1 MGLPQARRIALAAQ
15 GLSRPRAEARI
26 SSSHLKRALGRIAQ
40 LQIDSINVVKRAHY
54 VPLFARLGYYDTTL
68 LDTLVSQPHGSITE
82 YWAHEASYVRSDLV
96 PDLIPWQRR
105 RWVDRSESFDSE
117 LRALADRVLIYL
129 EAHPGT
135 SARELSIALDVA
147 TMKDR
152 EHWGWNWNDTKIV
165 TESLFAQGK
174 ILALGRN
181 SRFERLFALGQ
192 VVLPSLQN
200 VENRAREQALRRLVL
215 ESLSAQGIGTKHCIA
230 EYFRLPLKEVGSALE
245 SLAQQGLVQKVQV
258 QDITEQCYLL
268 PETKIQR
275 NILPD
280 LRLLAPF
287 DSMVFNRRRLE
298 LFFDFEYRVEIYV
311 PKEKRRYGYYVF
323 PMLYGDRFIGR
334 VDLKADRAGGRLQ
347 VNSVHYESH
356 APTDVSAAL
365 DFELARMARWL
376 GLGEVKYFL

>member
-1 MGLPQARRIALAAQ
+1 MAAQ
-15 GLSRPRAEARI
+15 GLSRPRTEAKI
-26 SSSHLKRALGRIAQ
+26 SPRHLKGTLGRIAQ

-54 VPLFARLGYYDTTL
+54 VPLFVRLGHYDTTL
-68 LDTLVSQPHGSITE
+68 LDTLVSQQHGPITE

-117 LRALADRVLIYL
+117 LSALADRVLVYL

-147 TMKDR
+147 AMKDR

-192 VVLPSLQN
+192 VVLPTLQN
-200 VENRAREQALRRLVL
+200 VESRAREDALRRLVL

-245 SLAQQGLVQKVQV
+245 SLAEHGLVQKVQV
-258 QDITEQCYLL
+258 QDINEQCYLL
-268 PETKIQR
+268 PETKIPR
-275 NILPD
+275 NIVPD

-298 LFFDFEYRVEIYV
+298 IFLISNTVSKFMCL
-311 PKEKRRYGYYVF
+311 RR
-323 PMLYGDRFIGR
+323 IG
-334 VDLKADRAGGRLQ
+334 
-347 VNSVHYESH
+347 S
-356 APTDVSAAL
+356 
-365 DFELARMARWL
+365 MATM
-376 GLGEVKYFL
+376 YFRCFTVTASLVGSI

>member
-1 MGLPQARRIALAAQ
+1 M
-15 GLSRPRAEARI
+15 
-26 SSSHLKRALGRIAQ
+26 
-40 LQIDSINVVKRAHY
+40 QIDSINVVKRAHY
-54 VPLFARLGYYDTTL
+54 VPLFVRLGHYDTTL
-68 LDTLVSQPHGSITE
+68 LDTLVSQQHGPITE

-117 LRALADRVLIYL
+117 LSALADRVLVYL

-147 TMKDR
+147 AMKDR

-192 VVLPSLQN
+192 VVLPTLQN
-200 VENRAREQALRRLVL
+200 VESRAKEDALRRLVL

-245 SLAQQGLVQKVQV
+245 SLAEHGLVQKVQV
-258 QDITEQCYLL
+258 QDINEQCYLL
-268 PETKIQR
+268 PETKISR

-311 PKEKRRYGYYVF
+311 PKEKRRYGYYAF

-334 VDLKADRAGGRLQ
+334 VDLKADRAGGELQ

-356 APTDVSAAL
+356 APTEVSAAL
-365 DFELARMARWL
+365 DFELERMANWL

>member
-1 MGLPQARRIALAAQ
+1 MAAQ
-15 GLSRPRAEARI
+15 GLSRPRTDAKI
-26 SSSHLKRALGRIAQ
+26 SPSHLKRTLGSIAQ

-54 VPLFARLGYYDTTL
+54 IPLFARLGHYDTSL
-68 LDTLVSQPHGSITE
+68 LDTLVSQPHGPITE

-96 PDLIPWQRR
+96 PDLMVWQRR

-117 LRALADRVLIYL
+117 LSALGDRVLTYL

-135 SARELSIALDVA
+135 SARELSIALGVA
-147 TMKDR
+147 TMKDKV
-152 EHWGWNWNDTKIV
+152 HWGWNWNDTKII

-181 SRFERLFALGQ
+181 SRFERLFALRQ
-192 VVLPSLQN
+192 AVLPNLQN
-200 VENRAREQALRRLVL
+200 VEGRTKEQALRRLVL

-230 EYFRLPLKEVGSALE
+230 EYFRLPLKEVGIALE
-245 SLAQQGLVQKVQV
+245 SLTDQGLVQQVQV
-258 QDITEQCYLL
+258 KGIKEQCYLP
-268 PETKIQR
+268 PETKIPR
-275 NILPD
+275 NIKPD

-298 LFFDFEYRVEIYV
+298 LFFSFEYRVEIYV
-311 PKEKRRYGYYVF
+311 PKGKRRYGYYVF

-334 VDLKADRAGGRLQ
+334 VDLKADRARGELQ

-356 APTDVSAAL
+356 APTEVSAAL
-365 DFELARMARWL
+365 DFELTRMARWL
-376 GLGEVKYFL
+376 GLDEVKYFL